1 MPLFISTN
9 VNNPATRVL
18 AVPELLSLVSA
29 FSIPNSTPQTRV
41 FVNRGLIL
49 HCLCCGGTSMIS
61 GIWCTYL
68 GHWKRGWIRVM
79 YVHYVLLCHFYSS
92 WSHTQELVRPL
103 QSSDWLRFTRYSH
116 LVHSLRYNVRFSKQK
131 RLHHSVFDEIGRT
144 RLQLNILPNLDSLLW
159 IIGSMQDLRM
169 GVIFMHERVSKLVV
183 KMPFDETNRNKE
195 IEMQEVPYFQ
205 EVATRMPHLK
215 HLDLWMDVPAWL
227 ITKPL
232 TSLLS
237 SLSTLETVILPT
249 YHITSLILTTLSC
262 LPCLGTIE
270 YGYNPSQGSRSIANI
285 QSISPTL
292 HSGAFLLLFNLS
304 LTTTPIDMQWFL
316 EMSFT
321 PLSLTYLYGRDYFWL
336 VWV

>member
-1 MPLFISTN
+1 MPLFVSTN
-9 VNNPATRVL
+9 VNSPATHIL
-18 AVPELLSLVSA
+18 TIPEFLHLV
-29 FSIPNSTPQTRV
+29 FSFLNLNSMLQTHV
-41 FVNRGLIL
+41 FVNHGLIL
-49 HCLCCGGTSMIS
+49 CCLSCGGMSMIS
-61 GIWCTYL
+61 GV
-68 GHWKRGWIRVM
+68 GAPIRTVEKEAGLLCLSF
-79 YVHYVLLCHFYSS
+79 HYVLLCHFYSS
-92 WSHTQELVRPL
+92 LSPLQELVHPL
-103 QSSDWLRFTRYSH
+103 QSSDWLHFTCYSR
-116 LVHSLRYNVRFSKQK
+116 LVHKLRYNINTSTQRF
-131 RLHHSVFDEIGRT
+131 LYHSVFDKIRRT

-159 IIGSMQDLRM
+159 IIGSMQDLCM
-169 GVIFMHERVSKLVV
+169 GVMFMHEQVSKLVV
-183 KMPFDETNRNKE
+183 KMPFNEINRNKE
-195 IEMQEVPYFQ
+195 IEMQKVPYFQ

-316 EMSFT
+316 EMSFA
-321 PLSLTYLYGRDYFWL
+321 PLSPTYLYVDCGA
-336 VWV
+336 